1 MKSFSFFH
9 VTLLLCLFFIS
20 SVYAIRMDL
29 GVGLGLGYSGLITSD
44 SKSNDL
50 EDYNGGSASQF
61 SVYGIYFFKE
71 NMAWYFSYG
80 IYSTDYTGLADKIK
94 SYKEEA
100 SFHFEYRTLSFL
112 FRYYPTSFFYLEIG
126 PQFKSYEEPPSYIY
140 YAHESGDPLIRE
152 EVAIKNNYSDVVSL
166 AHGVGL
172 RIKRIEISL
181 TSMID
186 ITPSAKA
193 NSFKSD
199 YSNASVRFYNFNLNF
214 SFYFLRLT

>member
-1 MKSFSFFH
+1 
-9 VTLLLCLFFIS
+9 
-20 SVYAIRMDL
+20 MDL

-61 SVYGIYFFKE
+61 SV
-71 NMAWYFSYG
+71 YG

-126 PQFKSYEEPPSYIY
+126 PQFKSYEEPPSHIY